1 MRPSITANTK
11 IICVVALVSFNTFI
25 IPQLS
30 SVITNDL
37 RTNINQYNYSNED
50 DVLILRHEIQN
61 LRQQL
66 NHLSEPEGSSAFE
79 YRDKSRNNIIYG
91 HIHIAKTG
99 GTSLNGMLAN
109 KFERICGHKGYSYD
123 AYKSNERA
131 KKVFARTGTY
141 RIREPGG
148 RPYNRDRVHPGTMEE
163 IGYEDCDYISHE
175 IDASFWKRRFENG
188 KFHETQMELHVPC
201 RDPIDHLLSQ
211 CNMRGKELNC
221 SLSTNEYLKS
231 VQGCFIQLNRFKS
244 SLQNNFEIKC
254 FNFKEQFTTYIDYM
268 GERLQDRRFQ
278 SEPYIKRET
287 NRLRNKTKE
296 CLLQRPDLMDI
307 TREFLLKFDYYKFC
321 DSCTGSKNDITLR
334 H

>member
-1 MRPSITANTK
+1 MHTRAMRERRRFSLVLGRIVLESQGGDPIIEIESIQARWKKLDMKVRT
-11 IICVVALVSFNTFI
+11 SFIKFF
-25 IPQLS
+25 
-30 SVITNDL
+30 
-37 RTNINQYNYSNED
+37 
-50 DVLILRHEIQN
+50 LILF
-61 LRQQL
+61 L
-66 NHLSEPEGSSAFE
+66 
-79 YRDKSRNNIIYG
+79 IIYQTTT
-91 HIHIAKTG
+91 K
-99 GTSLNGMLAN
+99 
-109 KFERICGHKGYSYD
+109 
-123 AYKSNERA
+123 
-131 KKVFARTGTY
+131 
-141 RIREPGG
+141 
-148 RPYNRDRVHPGTMEE
+148 
-163 IGYEDCDYISHE
+163 DCDYISHE
-175 IDASFWKRRFENG
+175 IDASFWKRTFGNG

-307 TREFLLKFDYYKFC
+307 TRELLLKFDYYKFC

>member
-109 KFERICGHKGYSYD
+109 KFERICGHKG
-123 AYKSNERA
+123 
-131 KKVFARTGTY
+131 
-141 RIREPGG
+141 
-148 RPYNRDRVHPGTMEE
+148 
-163 IGYEDCDYISHE
+163 
-175 IDASFWKRRFENG
+175 EN
-188 KFHETQMELHVPC
+188 H
-201 RDPIDHLLSQ
+201 R
-211 CNMRGKELNC
+211 
-221 SLSTNEYLKS
+221 
-231 VQGCFIQLNRFKS
+231 
-244 SLQNNFEIKC
+244 
-254 FNFKEQFTTYIDYM
+254 
-268 GERLQDRRFQ
+268 
-278 SEPYIKRET
+278 
-287 NRLRNKTKE
+287 
-296 CLLQRPDLMDI
+296 
-307 TREFLLKFDYYKFC
+307 
-321 DSCTGSKNDITLR
+321 
-334 H
+334 